1 MGMLIL
7 ECKTMLDSAV
17 TYYNYFTG
25 TININK
31 LNQDIKLLQNNR
43 LAAILSRML
52 QLDPRK
58 RIKFK

>member
-1 MGMLIL
+1 
-7 ECKTMLDSAV
+7 MLDSAV
-17 TYYNYFTG
+17 TYYNYHTG

-31 LNQDIKLLQNNR
+31 LNQDIKLLKNHR